1 MKAPD
6 ESQPLLWHLQVSHYS
21 EKVRW
26 ALDCKRVPHR
36 RRAVMPGIHIAV
48 ALWLSEGAAVTF
60 PVLEL
65 GEDRLADSSAAIAA
79 LDRRHPEPS
88 LFPVDPA
95 ERRQAIE
102 LEEYFDEELGPAARL
117 LPFHELGHEP
127 KLFGEVAALA
137 VPPPLS
143 RAKPLISLYGRLYTG
158 ARFGVHDAAA
168 ADRARATI
176 VAVLDRIEAEL
187 AAGDGTHLVGEAFSV
202 ADLAGA
208 ALLYPVVMPPGGPL
222 PPDLPQPPAFER
234 FRAEVRDRPGY
245 RWVEETYRRY
255 RSGPVP
261 AATARRDDPLASGTR

>member
-6 ESQPLLWHLQVSHYS
+6 ESQPLLWQLQVSHYS

-26 ALDCKRVPHR
+26 ALDYKRIPHHR
-36 RRAVMPGIHIAV
+36 RSVMPGVHIAV
-48 ALWLSEGAAVTF
+48 ALWLSEGASVTF

-79 LDRRHPEPS
+79 LDRRWPEPP
-88 LFPVDPA
+88 LYPADPA
-95 ERRQAIE
+95 ERRRAIE

-137 VPPPLS
+137 VPPPLA

-158 ARFGVHDAAA
+158 ARFGVRDTAA
-168 ADRARATI
+168 ADRARTTI
-176 VAVLDRIEAEL
+176 LAALDRIEAAL
-187 AAGDGTHLVGEAFSV
+187 ASGDGVHLVGETFSV
-202 ADLAGA
+202 ADLTAA
-208 ALLYPVVMPPGGPL
+208 ALFYPVVMPPGGPL
-222 PPDLPQPPAFER
+222 PPDLQQPPAFER

-245 RWVEETYRRY
+245 LWVEDTYRRH
-255 RSGPVP
+255 RSAPVP
-261 AATARRDDPLASGTR
+261 AATAAAAA